1 MTADIIATLP
11 LPQRRVGTRCLTL
24 GKQHLQGNPT
34 AAANRAYPHV
44 LRYLQE
50 LIALSLPQFD
60 STQVSIHVVR
70 GTTSEWHT
78 EPRGQRSFVCT
89 PVAQHP
95 VMLQYKTLPPQSVVG
110 QWALCRSG
118 VLQAASGVF

>member
-24 GKQHLQGNPT
+24 GKQHLQGKPT
-34 AAANRAYPHV
+34 AAPNRAYPHV

-60 STQVSIHVVR
+60 STQ
-70 GTTSEWHT
+70 
-78 EPRGQRSFVCT
+78 
-89 PVAQHP
+89 
-95 VMLQYKTLPPQSVVG
+95 
-110 QWALCRSG
+110 
-118 VLQAASGVF
+118 